1 MFKYLISSAK
11 PNSQVHETLSRYVY
25 AYMCMHVYIHMCSNH
40 KYGKRRSENLVGE
53 ILVMKGNCK
62 G

>member
-25 AYMCMHVYIHMCSNH
+25 AYMCMHIYISICVVIINME
-40 KYGKRRSENLVGE
+40 KEDQTIWWEKF
-53 ILVMKGNCK
+53 
-62 G
+62 